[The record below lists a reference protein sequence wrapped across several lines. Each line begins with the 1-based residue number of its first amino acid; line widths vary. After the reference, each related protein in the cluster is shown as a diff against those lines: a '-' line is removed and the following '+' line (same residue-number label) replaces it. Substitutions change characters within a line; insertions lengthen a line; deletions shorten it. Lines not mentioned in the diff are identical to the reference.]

1 MLNAFLAKPI
11 ENEAAIALFKR
22 QLQWMLF
29 LRVVFLTL
37 LLGINLVLQ
46 SAEKHI
52 ITPPFYYVVA
62 FIAGVYLYTIFSALI
77 LKFIRRYTTFA
88 YGQILID
95 VVLISILIYY
105 SGGSQ
110 SIFTILY
117 FFPIIAGSFILFRR
131 GGLAPAAACTI
142 AYGII
147 LVLEYTGYHP
157 DFFEDYWY
165 WPLKDVRSVMNL
177 FSIHGLTFFI
187 TAILSSLL
195 SEKLRR
201 TEKALITTTLKYDQL
216 AVLNKKIFDDIPSG
230 IITVINQKNVISF
243 NPAAEKITGFTAG
256 EIIGKDINT
265 VFPGLK
271 LDADLNFRSELEVT
285 RKDRKN
291 IPIGYSFA
299 KLNMPGT
306 EDKYEVI
313 TLQDL
318 SETKKMEKQILQ
330 AEKMATIGEMAASI
344 AHELRNPLAAIS
356 GAAEV
361 LDASGDINGH
371 NQGLMNIITRECRRL
386 QQTIS
391 DFLSFSKPMEPEK
404 EFIHLRQL
412 VNEMIQILQHT
423 KDWPEKCRSVVDI
436 PEKMDCWGDPQ
447 QIHRLILNILHNS
460 CVALRDMED
469 GEIRVIAKEAE
480 DETGAERTVL
490 TIADNGRGIPDLI
503 IEKIYEPFFTTRDNG
518 TGLGLSIAK
527 QIVSTHGGGITITSE
542 ENKGTTTEIWLPLP

>member
-1 MLNAFLAKPI
+1 MLNAFIAKPV
-11 ENEAAIALFKR
+11 ENEAAAALFKR

-37 LLGINLVLQ
+37 LLGINLILQ

-77 LKFIRRYTTFA
+77 LKFIRRYSTFA

-95 VVLISILIYY
+95 VLLISILIYY

-117 FFPIIAGSFILFRR
+117 FFPIIAGSLILFRR
-131 GGLAPAAACTI
+131 GGLAPAAASTI

-147 LVLEYTGYHP
+147 LFLEYTGHHP
-157 DFFEDYWY
+157 AFFEDFWY
-165 WPLKDVRSVMNL
+165 WPVKDMRSVMNL
-177 FSIHGLTFFI
+177 FTIHGLTFFI
-187 TAILSSLL
+187 TAILSSML

-230 IITVINQKNVISF
+230 IITVINQKNIISI
-243 NPAAEKITGFTAG
+243 NTAAEKITGFTAA
-256 EIIGKDINT
+256 EIIGMDINR

-271 LDADLNFRSELEVT
+271 LDDDMNFRSEVEIT

-318 SETKKMEKQILQ
+318 SETKQMEKQILQ

-361 LDASGDINGH
+361 LDASGDIKAH
-371 NQGLMNIITRECRRL
+371 NQGLMNIITRECSRL

-404 EFIHLRQL
+404 EFIHLREL
-412 VNEMIQILQHT
+412 VNEMIQVLQHT
-423 KDWPEKCRSVVDI
+423 QDWPEKCRSVIDI
-436 PEKMDCWGDPQ
+436 PEKMDCWADPQ
-447 QIHRLILNILHNS
+447 QIHRLFLNILHNS
-460 CVALRDMED
+460 CVALRNME
-469 GEIRVIAKEAE
+469 GEIRVIAEEAE
-480 DETGAERTVL
+480 DDTGAERTVL
-490 TIADNGRGIPDLI
+490 TIIDTGRGIPDLI
-503 IEKIYEPFFTTRDNG
+503 IDKIYEPFFTTRENG

-527 QIVSTHGGGITITSE
+527 QIVSTHGGGITITSTI
-542 ENKGTTTEIWLPLP
+542 NKGTTTEIWLPLP

>member
-1 MLNAFLAKPI
+1 
-11 ENEAAIALFKR
+11 
-22 QLQWMLF
+22 MLF

-37 LLGINLVLQ
+37 LLGLNLVLQ

-52 ITPPFYYVVA
+52 ITPPFYYVAA
-62 FIAGVYLYTIFSALI
+62 FITGVYIYTICSALI

-88 YGQILID
+88 YIQILID
-95 VVLISILIYY
+95 VLLITILIYY

-131 GGLAPAAACTI
+131 GALAPAAASTI

-147 LVLEYTGYHP
+147 LTFEYTGYHP
-157 DFFEDYWY
+157 AFFGDFWY
-165 WPLKDVRSVMNL
+165 RPLADMRSVMNF

-195 SEKLRR
+195 SERLRR
-201 TEKALITTTLKYDQL
+201 TEKALLTTTLKYDQL
-216 AVLNKKIFDDIPSG
+216 AVLYKKIFDDIPSG
-230 IITVINQKNVISF
+230 IITVINQKNIISF
-243 NPAAEKITGFTAG
+243 NAAAEKITGFSSEEVNG
-256 EIIGKDINT
+256 MDINRA
-265 VFPGLK
+265 FPGLK
-271 LDADLNFRSELEVT
+271 LDADMSFRSELEIT
-285 RKDRKN
+285 RKDRRN

-306 EDKYEVI
+306 DDKYEVI

-330 AEKMATIGEMAASI
+330 AEKMATIGEMAAGI

-361 LDASGDINGH
+361 LDASGDIKAH
-371 NQGLMNIITRECRRL
+371 NQGLMNIITRECSRL
-386 QQTIS
+386 QSTIS

-404 EFIHLRQL
+404 EFIPILPL
-412 VNEMIQILQHT
+412 VKEMIQILQHT
-423 KDWPEKCRSVVDI
+423 QDWPERCKSVLDI
-436 PEKMDCWGDPQ
+436 PEKMDCWADPQ
-447 QIHRLILNILHNS
+447 QIHRVLLNLLHNS
-460 CVALRDMED
+460 CVALRNMEE
-469 GEIRVIAKEAE
+469 GEIRVIAKEVE
-480 DETGAERTVL
+480 DETGTDKTVL
-490 TIADNGRGIPDLI
+490 TVIDTGRGIPGLI
-503 IEKIYEPFFTTRDNG
+503 IDKIYEPFFTTSENG

-527 QIVSTHGGGITITSE
+527 QIINAHEGTLTITSTE
-542 ENKGTTTEIWLPLP
+542 GKGTTAEIRLPLP